1 MAESKF
7 SGIFD
12 AAATAKPAPVERQE
26 NPSPERGEKSQT
38 TRVKEPVRQAGPGRP
53 PGKSSNPEWE
63 QTTVQLKRATKQAAR
78 AILLTRDRQDLSEVL
93 QQLLEQWVER
103 EQKSSF

>member
-12 AAATAKPAPVERQE
+12 AAATSKPAPVERQE
-26 NPSPERGEKSQT
+26 PAPERSEKRQV
-38 TRVKEPVRQAGPGRP
+38 TRDRQPARQAGPGRP
-53 PGKSSNPEWE
+53 PGKSSDPAWE

-78 AILLTRDRQDLSEVL
+78 AILITRDSQDLSEVL
-93 QQLLEQWVER
+93 QQLLEQWVKK
-103 EQKSSF
+103 EQKS

>member
-7 SGIFD
+7 SALFD
-12 AAATAKPAPVERQE
+12 NAPPAEPAP
-26 NPSPERGEKSQT
+26 PERREKT
-38 TRVKEPVRQAGPGRP
+38 ETPERRPIMRVREPVRQAGPGRP

-78 AILLTRDRQDLSEVL
+78 AILLTLDGQDLSEVL
-93 QQLLEQWVER
+93 QQLLDQWVKKH
-103 EQKSSF
+103 QKF

>member
-12 AAATAKPAPVERQE
+12 AAATSKPTPVERQE
-26 NPSPERGEKSQT
+26 NPAPGRSEKRQV
-38 TRVKEPVRQAGPGRP
+38 TRDRQPSRQAGPGRP
-53 PGKSSNPEWE
+53 PGKSSDPEWE

-78 AILLTRDRQDLSEVL
+78 TILITRDGRQDLSEVL
-93 QQLLEQWVER
+93 QQLLEQWVKK
-103 EQKSSF
+103 EQKL